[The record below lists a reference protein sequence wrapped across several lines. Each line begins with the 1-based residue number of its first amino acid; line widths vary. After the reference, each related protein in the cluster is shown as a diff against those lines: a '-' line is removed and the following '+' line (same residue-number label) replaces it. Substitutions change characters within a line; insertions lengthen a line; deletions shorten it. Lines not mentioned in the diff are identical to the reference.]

1 MTTIDRAA
9 EPAATPLPDHAVVP
23 PVWGRITNLDVDRG
37 EGSWLIT
44 RDGERYLD
52 YSSGIG
58 VTNTGHAH
66 PRVAAAVAAQAAKL
80 LHGQQNIL
88 YHEPG
93 LRLYERL
100 PGLLPG
106 GPYQAFLSNSG
117 AEAVEAAVK
126 LARVATG
133 RPAILA
139 FRYGYHGR
147 TAQTMALTT
156 AKDVYRAAFEPLP
169 GSVYHTAYPY
179 CYRAPGGAHSPDTC
193 TCDWEA
199 QLDLTFHQFIYPD
212 RVAAIIIEPVLGEG
226 GYVVP
231 PPTFLP
237 RLREITAQHGILL
250 IADEVQTGFGRTGEL
265 FAVQH
270 WGVEPDILV
279 MAKGIASGLPL
290 SGLLARRELMA
301 HWKPG
306 THGGT
311 YGGNVVSC
319 AAANAT
325 LDVIEDEGLVANARE
340 RGDAV
345 PGRAAR
351 PGQPLSLDR
360 RCARARPD
368 GRHRAGQ
375 ARRGRRSGARS
386 GPHQAHPGGGAGAQ
400 AHRAHRGHV
409 RERDPHHPA
418 ARDDGR
424 GGRPR
429 AVDPGRVAGRRRSL
443 ARQGC

>member
-1 MTTIDRAA
+1 MLETPPQSD
-9 EPAATPLPDHAVVP
+9 PAVSAPLPDHAVVP
-23 PVWGRITNLDVDRG
+23 LVWGRITNLDVDRG

-44 RDGERYLD
+44 RDGDRYLD
-52 YSSGIG
+52 YTSGIG

-66 PRVAAAVAAQAAKL
+66 PRVVAAIQAQAAKL

-93 LRLYERL
+93 LRLHDRL
-100 PGLLPG
+100 AGSLPG
-106 GPYQAFLSNSG
+106 GPWQAFLSNSG
-117 AEAVEAAVK
+117 AEAVEASVK
-126 LARVATG
+126 LARAATG

-179 CYRAPGGAHSPDTC
+179 CYRAPGGAHDPSAC

-212 RVAAIIIEPVLGEG
+212 RVAAVIIEPVLGEG
-226 GYVVP
+226 GYLVP
-231 PPTFLP
+231 PPGFLP

-290 SGLLARRELMA
+290 SGLIARRELMA
-301 HWKPG
+301 AWTPG
-306 THGGT
+306 SHGGT

-340 RGDAV
+340 RGGQFLAGLQALASRYASIGDVRGLGLMVAIELV
-345 PGRAAR
+345 KPGE
-351 PGQPLSLDR
+351 G
-360 RCARARPD
+360 D
-368 GRHRAGQ
+368 GRVPDPELTKRIQAEALERRLLVLTAGTYVNVIRIIPPLVTTADEVDRAL
-375 ARRGRRSGARS
+375 AVLDASLA
-386 GPHQAHPGGGAGAQ
+386 GAGA
-400 AHRAHRGHV
+400 
-409 RERDPHHPA
+409 
-418 ARDDGR
+418 
-424 GGRPR
+424 
-429 AVDPGRVAGRRRSL
+429 
-443 ARQGC
+443 